1 MGWIQNFADLPR
13 AMRALKGSR
22 RLAPGMSRGPPAL
35 GGWHGKAGERR
46 GVRCDARSTWPSN
59 SECSLAAGQVIWLL
73 RGSGTLSWALQAW
86 KILLDGDEIHGRQDV
101 FDTPWSRSQAK
112 YTQDFAK

>member
-22 RLAPGMSRGPPAL
+22 RLAPGLSRGPLLWVAGTAKLAKDEEFAVMFAACGLRTVQL
-35 GGWHGKAGERR
+35 GGRASHLPA
-46 GVRCDARSTWPSN
+46 
-59 SECSLAAGQVIWLL
+59 
-73 RGSGTLSWALQAW
+73 SGIRHTQLALQAW

-101 FDTPWSRSQAK
+101 LDTP
-112 YTQDFAK
+112 